1 MWACFIDK
9 NIFFS
14 GSSMVFAAISTNKNS
29 YTNKWIVSFNEAC
42 NWKEE
47 NNSFCLMKSQ
57 FYLKLVFL
65 CVVSLY
71 SEDEAQETSSM
82 SSDSVFLLG
91 CSRSRRAKPRKTY
104 LNKYISDDT
113 LRVWGSYS
121 TFAIYWQDWHE
132 TLSLSL
138 YIY

>member
-1 MWACFIDK
+1 
-9 NIFFS
+9 
-14 GSSMVFAAISTNKNS
+14 
-29 YTNKWIVSFNEAC
+29 
-42 NWKEE
+42 
-47 NNSFCLMKSQ
+47 MKSQ

-65 CVVSLY
+65 CVVSLC

-113 LRVWGSYS
+113 LRVWGRLMSYS
-121 TFAIYWQDWHE
+121 TFTIYWQD
-132 TLSLSL
+132 
-138 YIY
+138 